1 MSHVN
6 NKKQSCFS
14 VTAAFF
20 MAMVFCSTALAQDST
35 SVRKGNYEV
44 YYSVF
49 NSSFLQPETAVAVGV
64 KRAKNVA
71 LINIA
76 IIEHLSDG
84 TTQASKAGMIKGT
97 AFNLVHKN
105 TLDFQ
110 EIVEPDAV
118 YYLAKFKI
126 SNDNEK
132 IVIKAAVKP
141 ENSQQVIDVDFE
153 HHFYLN

>member
-1 MSHVN
+1 MLHVN
-6 NKKQSCFS
+6 NKKQSCLS
-14 VTAAFF
+14 VTVAFF
-20 MAMVFCSTALAQDST
+20 MAIFFSCAAIAQDST

-49 NSSFLQPETAVAVGV
+49 NSSFLQPETAVAIDV
-64 KRAKNVA
+64 KRAKNIA

-76 IIEHLSDG
+76 IIEHLPDG
-84 TTQASKAGMIKGT
+84 ATQASKAGTIKGT

-105 TLDFQ
+105 TLKFQ
-110 EIVEPDAV
+110 EIVEPGAV

-132 IVIKAAVKP
+132 IVIKTAVKP
-141 ENSQQVIDVDFE
+141 ENSKQVIDVEFE